1 MNDQLTDPIEAAR
14 RSYAEEL
21 RFTAHIR
28 SRAVFTAFAAMPR
41 ERFLGAGPWRVRSP
55 MDMAEYWTTEDG
67 DPRAVY
73 HDVLIALDERRQI
86 NNGQPSLWAFL
97 LDQLDVAV
105 GEQAPASRLRPWLLH
120 CGRGRTRRADGKD
133 HRDRDR
139 SGPGGEGAC
148 RADAV
153 AADHGQQCGR
163 GKPLL

>member
-28 SRAVFTAFAAMPR
+28 SRAVFTAFAAVPR

-55 MDMAEYWTTEDG
+55 RDMAEYWTTEDG

-86 NNGQPSLWAFL
+86 NNGQPSLWAFYSTSSTL
-97 LDQLDVAV
+97 PSASRPCIPAA
-105 GEQAPASRLRPWLLH
+105 APAITLRSWPNS
-120 CGRGRTRRADGKD
+120 
-133 HRDRDR
+133 
-139 SGPGGEGAC
+139 SGGW
-148 RADAV
+148 
-153 AADHGQQCGR
+153 
-163 GKPLL
+163 